1 MRTTVPITA
10 KQRRK
15 SECPGL
21 ALESAFVDDGS
32 PETLVMVYRID
43 PLRQTPGTTQS
54 IVKFSASEFG
64 IPNAERLQLGTHR
77 YYREYDGEGSGI
89 RDDMEAR
96 FQEDMTDTLLKRM
109 GLIAQ
114 WSSFSARATMSV
126 GDQWIFCTSVLPTGA
141 VESTS
146 RRLGKS
152 FGYQCGTR
160 ILDPATFA
168 QELGVVFAANTSW
181 ADVRLAGYQKTLQL
195 LASMKDIRRTVFV
208 YHGPV
213 SYPSDATKVVRS
225 FPEHHQPAIVPFLK
239 RPEFGWQQEYRFTI
253 GFLGEPQA
261 KTLLLPIPT
270 ELRCLAS
277 VVWDESARIVR

>member
-1 MRTTVPITA
+1 MQDTLAHYFSALATRATLTENVNLRRYVRGMRITVPITA

-15 SECPGL
+15 LECPGL

-43 PLRQTPGTTQS
+43 PLRQIRGTTQS
-54 IVKFSASEFG
+54 IVKFSASEFA
-64 IPNAERLQLGTHR
+64 IPYAERLQLGTHW
-77 YYREYDGEGSGI
+77 YYREYDGAGSGI

-96 FQEDMTDTLLKRM
+96 CQEDMTDTLLKRM
-109 GLIAQ
+109 GLLGQ

-126 GDQWIFCTSVLPTGA
+126 GDQLMFCTSVLPTGA

-168 QELGVVFAANTSW
+168 QEFGVVFAANTSW
-181 ADVRLAGYQKTLQL
+181 ADVRLSGYQKTL
-195 LASMKDIRRTVFV
+195 
-208 YHGPV
+208 
-213 SYPSDATKVVRS
+213 
-225 FPEHHQPAIVPFLK
+225 
-239 RPEFGWQQEYRFTI
+239 
-253 GFLGEPQA
+253 
-261 KTLLLPIPT
+261 
-270 ELRCLAS
+270 
-277 VVWDESARIVR
+277 

>member
-1 MRTTVPITA
+1 MRNTVPITA

-15 SECPGL
+15 LECPGL
-21 ALESAFVDDGS
+21 DLESAFVDDGS

-43 PLRQTPGTTQS
+43 PLRPTRVTTKS
-54 IVKFSASEFG
+54 IVKFSASEFA

-77 YYREYDGEGSGI
+77 YYREYDGAGSGI

-109 GLIAQ
+109 GLLGQ
-114 WSSFSARATMSV
+114 WSSFSAKAKMSV

-146 RRLGKS
+146 RRLGKR

-195 LASMKDIRRTVFV
+195 LASVKDISRTVFV

-213 SYPSDATKVVRS
+213 SYPSDATRVVRS
-225 FPEHHQPAIVPFLK
+225 FPEHHQPAIVPFQK

-253 GFLGEPQA
+253 GFLGEPQV
-261 KTLLLPIPT
+261 KTLFLPIPT
-270 ELRCLAS
+270 ELRRLAN